1 MLPSIAPAM
10 LAFVEAH
17 EALIA
22 GVLGLAA
29 LYAWQRRRDPADRW
43 FAIATLFICLTGSV
57 GMILAQY
64 DDPWRYIRLALRLA
78 GPPAMLVV
86 IEESVRSAAN
96 PGNRRTSLGFASFLW
111 VLAVGALIYY
121 GGGTIVELQLPIL
134 VEARFGVTAWMAML
148 AVCTLAG
155 LLTVLPAAFRRDS
168 PGFAGVAAML
178 LLLSESWAAV
188 DPRWGSG
195 ALGIGVNLSYR
206 SVLTFLLAAAG
217 LYKAQ
222 AAGAAWLM
230 SSVSKLEDGGKGARP
245 AARPAAK
252 ATAKP
257 AASDEPGDDGETPE
271 APAAEERRSATPRK
285 NKGPKTGKKRKSK
298 S

>member
-1 MLPSIAPAM
+1 M
-10 LAFVEAH
+10 LAHVEAH

-29 LYAWQRRRDPADRW
+29 LYAWQRRRDPIDRW
-43 FAIATLFICLTGSV
+43 FAIATLFICLTGSI

-78 GPPAMLVV
+78 GPPAMLV
-86 IEESVRSAAN
+86 ILEEAVRSASN
-96 PGNRRTSLGFASFLW
+96 PGSRRTSLGFAGFLW
-111 VLAVGALIYY
+111 ALAVGVLIYY
-121 GGGTIVELQLPIL
+121 GGGTIVELQLPFL
-134 VEARFGVTAWMAML
+134 EEAQFGVTAWMAML

-168 PGFAGVAAML
+168 PGFAGIAAMF
-178 LLLSESWAAV
+178 LLLSEAWAAV

-195 ALGIGVNLSYR
+195 AVGIGINLSYR
-206 SVLTFLLAAAG
+206 SLLTFALAAVG

-222 AAGAAWLM
+222 AAGAGWLM
-230 SSVSKLEDGGKGARP
+230 SSVSKLEADTKKP
-245 AARPAAK
+245 S
-252 ATAKP
+252 AKP
-257 AASDEPGDDGETPE
+257 AKLSAKPAVVETKDEPDEEAGAPE
-271 APAAEERRSATPRK
+271 EPVGEERPSTAPRK
-285 NKGPKTGKKRKSK
+285 SKGPKSGKKRKSK